1 MKSNIIFRINQLL
14 HLMLEISGPNGAG
27 KSTIVNGIALALG
40 AKTAVL
46 GRADHIVS
54 FARIF
59 NMSFHSDF
67 YVFQTL
73 SVG

>member
-1 MKSNIIFRINQLL
+1 MSNSIFWIFR
-14 HLMLEISGPNGAG
+14 HLDSMLKISGPNGAG

-59 NMSFHSDF
+59 NTSFHSDF

>member
-1 MKSNIIFRINQLL
+1 MT
-14 HLMLEISGPNGAG
+14 GPNGAG

-54 FARIF
+54 FADIF
-59 NMSFHSDF
+59 
-67 YVFQTL
+67 
-73 SVG
+73 SVSLNSHEAKFM